1 MTHFQLYVQ
10 LYNGLTITKPGNHP
24 HSSTLYIVLHRLYL
38 VLEERIEDCPSPI
51 LHSLGL
57 CLLDFSVVNMALS
70 PSALEGHLLKLTL
83 RLEHPEY
90 AVRHRALLVD
100 RTLYEKQVEDSKVY
114 TGGSGGVKAM
124 WRMCLFQWLCCDGVP
139 CRSK

>member
-1 MTHFQLYVQ
+1 M
-10 LYNGLTITKPGNHP
+10 
-24 HSSTLYIVLHRLYL
+24 

-57 CLLDFSVVNMALS
+57 RLLDFSVVNMALS

-114 TGGSGGVKAM
+114 TGGGSGGVKAM
-124 WRMCLFQWLCCDGVP
+124 WRMCLFQWLCCVP